1 MNHRSSDRSSIKIM
15 KKSAVKIFAFL
26 FIFIPGARLCF
37 AQKTPPKN
45 LKPSS
50 GYHLLKK
57 IEVGGEGGWDYLFDD
72 ADAHRL
78 YVSHATKV
86 VVIDTDKDTVVGE
99 IPNTNGVHGIA
110 VVADLNRGFIS
121 DGRDNQ
127 VTIFDLKTLK
137 TLDMVK
143 VGKNPDAIIYD
154 AATKR
159 VFTFNGG
166 SSDATAIEAETG
178 KVAGT
183 IALGG
188 KPEFATTSGKGII
201 FVNIED
207 KSEVIQFDSQTL
219 TVKNRWSIAPGEEA
233 SGMAIDRKNK
243 RLFIVCSNKKMIVMN
258 SENGKVVAD
267 LPTGDG
273 TDAAS
278 FDAGENLAFSSNGEG
293 TLTIVREDSKDK
305 FSVVENITTQ
315 RGARTMTLD
324 RITHKL
330 YLPTAEFGETPAPTK
345 ERPRPRPATVP
356 NSFVILVY
364 GK

>member
-1 MNHRSSDRSSIKIM
+1 MNHRTSDRFSIKIM
-15 KKSAVKIFAFL
+15 KKSAVKIFVFL
-26 FIFIPGARLCF
+26 FIFSGGASLCF
-37 AQKTPPKN
+37 AQKISPKN
-45 LKPSS
+45 SKTSS

-57 IEVGGEGGWDYLFDD
+57 IEVGGEGGWDYLFAD

-86 VVIDTDKDTVVGE
+86 VVIDTEKDAVVGE

-110 VVADLNRGFIS
+110 VARDLNRGFVS
-121 DGRDNQ
+121 DGRDNS
-127 VTIFDLKTLK
+127 VTIFDLQTLK
-137 TLDMVK
+137 TLDTVK

-154 AATKR
+154 DASQR
-159 VFTFNGG
+159 IFTFNGG
-166 SSDATAIEAETG
+166 SSDATAIDAANG
-178 KVAGT
+178 KVVGT

-188 KPEFATTSGKGII
+188 KPEFATTDGKGMI

-207 KSEVIQFDSQTL
+207 ESEVVQFDSRSL
-219 TVKNRWSIAPGEEA
+219 TVKSRWSIAPGEEA

-243 RLFIVCSNKKMIVMN
+243 RLFIVCSNQKMIVMN

-278 FDAGENLAFSSNGEG
+278 FDKETNLAFSSNGEG
-293 TLTIVREDSKDK
+293 NLTVIREDSKDK
-305 FSVVENITTQ
+305 FSVVENIPTQ

-324 RITHKL
+324 AKTHKL

-345 ERPRPRPATVP
+345 ERPRPRPAIVP
-356 NSFVILVY
+356 NSFVILVF